1 MFHYGNN
8 LENLQ
13 NDVRMKT
20 KHYDHLLQTAEDK
33 VKKDN
38 SFVRRNYPVFW
49 IATFIYVAA
58 MVFSFAAEF
67 SHINI
72 RASEIFNSTIA
83 VSLAVILSL
92 IIEGLKFI
100 GKYAVD
106 DYQAGAHLKPGAEK
120 SMFYTKI
127 ILAVL
132 GFGLSIWLSVE
143 GASKVT
149 DFVRKKDAIEKVD
162 LVSIEDTKR
171 EFDSRLAQLQK
182 DRTMYENSTWK
193 GKPTQEGLRGASKV
207 DQQITDLGNER
218 RAALAKA
225 DSTNTAA
232 MLEYKVDTDSNKSYA
247 KGFAGVAEVVMIV
260 CIFLIGF
267 FDDGLKEEYNAIV
280 GQNQR
285 VPFP

>member
-1 MFHYGNN
+1 
-8 LENLQ
+8 
-13 NDVRMKT
+13 MKAG
-20 KHYDHLLQTAEDK
+20 HYDHLLRTAEDK

-58 MVFSFAAEF
+58 MIFSFSAEF
-67 SHINI
+67 SHIKI
-72 RASEIFNSTIA
+72 RASEIFNQTIA
-83 VSLAVILSL
+83 VSLAIILSL

-127 ILAVL
+127 ILAVI

-149 DFVRKKDAIEKVD
+149 DFVRKQDAIEKVD
-162 LVSIEDTKR
+162 LVSVEEIKHEYDN
-171 EFDSRLAQLQK
+171 RLGQLQK

-193 GKPTQEGLRGASKV
+193 GKPTQEGLRGAAKV

-225 DSTNTAA
+225 DSTNAA
-232 MLEYKVDTDSNKSYA
+232 LMLEYRVDTDSNKSYA
-247 KGFAGVAEVVMIV
+247 KGFAGIAEIVMIV

-267 FDDGLKEEYNAIV
+267 FDDGLKEEYTKLV
-280 GQNQR
+280 GKPER
-285 VPFP
+285 STF